1 MPVDAISLEVFK
13 NMFISVSEE
22 MGVALQRTSYS
33 TNMKERQ
40 DFSCALFSP
49 AAEMVAQAAHQPVH
63 LGAMPAS
70 VQAALETFPEG
81 LRAGDIVI
89 LNDPYLGGS
98 HLPDITLVAPVCLP
112 GAGAAPPGDGNSG
125 GNNDGNS
132 GGHAAGAL
140 IGYVSN
146 RGHHSDVG
154 GMAPG
159 SMPLST
165 ELYQEGLIIPPL
177 KLASAGRVN
186 QEVVALICR
195 NSRTPDDRQGDL
207 AAQIASI
214 RVGEKRL
221 AEIAERY
228 GPDDT
233 QAHMDALLDYSERL
247 TRRAIAEIPDGVYRV
262 TDYMDDDG
270 QSEEPVAVS
279 VAVTVAGDG
288 MTIDFT
294 GTAPQRPGCINA
306 PRAVTVSASL
316 YVVRCVVG
324 DEAPANQGCLRPVR
338 VVTEPGSLV
347 DPRPQR
353 GVAGGN
359 VETSQRITDVLLAA
373 MSQALPERIPAA
385 SQGTMNNMIIGGHDI
400 SRDRPYVYYET
411 IGGGMGA
418 RPEKDGVSGIHTH
431 MTNTMNTPVEAL
443 EFAFPLRLRR
453 YALRR
458 GSGGDGRHRGGDGLV
473 RDVEF
478 LSPARVTVLS
488 ERRRLAPPGY
498 HGGHHGE
505 PGENILM
512 RGGYEEVRLAGKETL
527 DVNAGDVLSIRTP
540 GGGGWG
546 APAAAD
552 NDNDN
557 DNDAGAG
564 ESAGRAGRHT
574 H

>member
-1 MPVDAISLEVFK
+1 MPVDPISLEVFK

-40 DFSCALFSP
+40 DFSCALFNP
-49 AAEMVAQAAHQPVH
+49 GAEMVAQAAHQPVH

-70 VQAALETFPEG
+70 VQAALQTFPDG
-81 LRAGDIVI
+81 LREGDIII

-98 HLPDITLVAPVCLP
+98 HLPDITLVAPAYV
-112 GAGAAPPGDGNSG
+112 NEG
-125 GNNDGNS
+125 GQRK
-132 GGHAAGAL
+132 L

-165 ELYQEGLIIPPL
+165 ELYQEGMIIPPL
-177 KLASAGRVN
+177 QLADAGRINHQVI
-186 QEVVALICR
+186 ALICR

-214 RVGEKRL
+214 RVGDKRL
-221 AEIAERY
+221 TEIAERY
-228 GPDDT
+228 GLAET
-233 QAHMDALLDYSERL
+233 HEHMDALLDYSERL
-247 TRRAIAEIPDGVYRV
+247 TRRRISEIPDGVYGV

-270 QSEEPVAVS
+270 LTEEPVPITVT
-279 VAVTVAGDG
+279 VTVAGDR

-294 GTAPQRPGCINA
+294 GTAEHRPGCINA

-316 YVVRCVVG
+316 YVVRCLLSLSNEG
-324 DEAPANQGCLRPVR
+324 DEAPANQGCLRPVEVITPR
-338 VVTEPGSLV
+338 GSLV
-347 DPRPQR
+347 DPLPQR

-373 MSQALPERIPAA
+373 MSQALPNRIPAS

-400 SRDRPYVYYET
+400 SRDKPYVYYET

-418 RPEKDGVSGIHTH
+418 RPDRDGVSGIHTH

-458 GSGGDGRHRGGDGLV
+458 GSGGDGLHRGGDGLV

-478 LSPARVTVLS
+478 LGPARVTVLS
-488 ERRRLAPPGY
+488 ERRRYAPPGY

-505 PGENILM
+505 RGENVLLK
-512 RGGYEEVRLAGKETL
+512 GGYEEIHLAGKETL
-527 DVNAGDVLSIRTP
+527 DVAAGDVLSIRTP

-546 APAAAD
+546 PP
-552 NDNDN
+552 NP
-557 DNDAGAG
+557 
-564 ESAGRAGRHT
+564 
-574 H
+574 